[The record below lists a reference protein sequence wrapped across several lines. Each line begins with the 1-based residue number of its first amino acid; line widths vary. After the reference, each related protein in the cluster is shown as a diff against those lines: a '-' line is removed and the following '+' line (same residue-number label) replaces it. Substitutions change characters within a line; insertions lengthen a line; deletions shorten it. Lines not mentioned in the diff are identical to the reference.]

1 MRGDNNKKLGDIVR
15 KLMANPKLSKRLD
28 KLDALDAWEDIIG
41 SSLIKYIA
49 DQKIYNGVLYVK
61 LKSAIVR
68 NELSYRKSEFI
79 EEINKKTGKNLISD
93 IVFR

>member
-49 DQKIYNGVLYVK
+49 DQKIYNGILYVK
-61 LKSAIVR
+61 LKSAVVR

-79 EEINKKTGKNLISD
+79 EEINQKTGKDLISD

>member
-79 EEINKKTGKNLISD
+79 EEINQKTGKDLISD